1 MDRTSRLHL
10 VGRLSYYIGWVT
22 LLCGALMHLH
32 IATKLFLAI
41 SLSKRNLFEVSVA
54 CFVIC
59 LASEVRALSPAE
71 KALPAVVKRPAAA

>member
-1 MDRTSRLHL
+1 MDQTSRLHL

-59 LASEVRALSPAE
+59 LASEVRALSSAE
-71 KALPAVVKRPAAA
+71 KALPAVVKSQAAA

>member
-10 VGRLSYYIGWVT
+10 IGRLSYYIGWVA
-22 LLCGALMHLH
+22 LLCGTLVHLN

-59 LASEVRALSPAE
+59 VASEVRALSSAE
-71 KALPAVVKRPAAA
+71 TALPVVVKRPAAA

>member
-10 VGRLSYYIGWVT
+10 VGRLSYYVGWVT
-22 LLCGALMHLH
+22 LLCGMLVHLN

-59 LASEVRALSPAE
+59 VASEVRALSSAE
-71 KALPAVVKRPAAA
+71 KALPVVVKRPAAA

>member
-10 VGRLSYYIGWVT
+10 VGRLSYYVGWVA
-22 LLCGALMHLH
+22 LLCGTLVHLN
-32 IATKLFLAI
+32 IATKLFLAM
-41 SLSKRNLFEVSVA
+41 SLTKRNLFEVSVA

-59 LASEVRALSPAE
+59 VASEVRALSPAE